1 MLFDSEAMSLPDGYS
16 FGGFVIDAAVG
27 AAAMIAIAGLAL
39 ALGGFMF
46 FTPWL
51 IVAPP
56 VMFAAGTVRG
66 SGPGKIWIKSMSITL
81 GTLLL
86 FTGCSHTNVLTAVE
100 GFLIAVVPAAG
111 GIWFRRRCSYGRN
124 NEVIDHKQ

>member
-1 MLFDSEAMSLPDGYS
+1 MLFDSEAAPFPERYS
-16 FGGFVIDAAVG
+16 FVEFLVDAAVG
-27 AAAMIAIAGLAL
+27 AVAMVAIAGSAL

-51 IVAPP
+51 IVAPA

-66 SGPGKIWIKSMSITL
+66 SGQGRIWIKALSITL

-86 FTGCSHTNVLTAVE
+86 FIGCSDTNVLTTAE
-100 GFLIAVVPAAG
+100 GFLVAVVPTAG
-111 GIWFRRRCSYGRN
+111 GIWFRRRCLPGRK
-124 NEVIDHKQ
+124 NEGAAHGQ

>member
-1 MLFDSEAMSLPDGYS
+1 MLFDSEAAPLPDGYS
-16 FGGFVIDAAVG
+16 FGGFLVDAAVG

-66 SGPGKIWIKSMSITL
+66 SGQGKIWIKSLSITL
-81 GTLLL
+81 GALLL
-86 FTGCSHTNVLTAVE
+86 FTGCSHTNALTATV
-100 GFLIAVVPAAG
+100 GFLIAVVSTAA
-111 GIWFRRRCSYGRN
+111 GIWFRRRRLFRRKD
-124 NEVIDHKQ
+124 ETIAHEQ

>member
-1 MLFDSEAMSLPDGYS
+1 
-16 FGGFVIDAAVG
+16 
-27 AAAMIAIAGLAL
+27 MIAIAGSAL

-56 VMFAAGTVRG
+56 IMFAVGALRG
-66 SGPGKIWIKSMSITL
+66 SGEGKVWIKSLSITS

-86 FTGCSHTNVLTAVE
+86 FIGLSHTNALTVTD
-100 GFLIAVVPAAG
+100 GFLISVIPVAG
-111 GIWFRRRCSYGRN
+111 GIWFRRRISRR
-124 NEVIDHKQ
+124 ET